1 MTCCSV
7 LTWITVTF
15 IHVRSAL
22 SPCPPGGTGTVVG
35 IEQIVTG
42 APVVTGLGGALI
54 VVHLTNWPSPA
65 SGTVAGIPVDLK
77 KRYNSIKK
85 PVQKNTH
92 CERLAISANYHN
104 DSP

>member
-7 LTWITVTF
+7 LTWITVAF
-15 IHVRSAL
+15 IHVHSAL

-77 KRYNSIKK
+77 KRYNKS
-85 PVQKNTH
+85 P
-92 CERLAISANYHN
+92 SNYQN
-104 DSP
+104 ICTEGYSLEIGKG